1 MLFHSSIRKEL
12 ARSFGAT
19 LVVLITVV
27 MTMMLINSL
36 RLASLGSVNPSEVMM
51 VTGYVVLGR
60 LPLILMLS
68 LFIAIVSSLSR
79 MYSES
84 EMVIWFSSGQGLAGF
99 AAPLL
104 RFAWPVLAF
113 IVVLALVVWPWS
125 NRQIQDMKERFEKRG
140 DIERVSPGLFQE
152 SAGGNRVFFIDKDSP
167 DSRTGKNIFISET
180 DHGKEKITSARRGRI
195 DTVGGE
201 RFLMLS
207 NGQRIENGA
216 NGTDLKVSDF
226 EEYGSRI
233 GEKVLDAA
241 ANAPARAALDTQVLL
256 LNPTPQNLGELAW
269 RMGLAL
275 AALNF
280 VVVAL
285 AISVVN
291 PRAGRG
297 GNLLFALFS
306 FVVYYDTINLGQS
319 WIEAGKI
326 GFASFML
333 AVHGGVLGLALL
345 WLAKRHYQWSLRSLL
360 ARHRSAMTKAQ
371 A

>member
-19 LVVLITVV
+19 LVVLVTVV
-27 MTMMLINSL
+27 MTMMLIRSL
-36 RLASLGSVNPSEVMM
+36 GQASRGSVNPSEVMM
-51 VTGYVVLGR
+51 VMGYSVLGH
-60 LPLILMLS
+60 LPTILTLS
-68 LFIAIVSSLSR
+68 LFIAIVATLSR

-99 AAPLL
+99 VGPLF
-104 RFAWPVLAF
+104 RFSWPVLLV
-113 IVVLALVVWPWS
+113 ISVLALAVWPWS
-125 NRQIQDMKERFEKRG
+125 NRQIQDMKDRFEKRG

-152 SAGGNRVFFIDKDSP
+152 SAGGNRVFFIDKDSR

-180 DHGKEKITSARRGRI
+180 ESGKEKVTSARGGRI
-195 DTVGGE
+195 ETITGD

-207 NGQRIENGA
+207 NGQRVENGT

-226 EEYGSRI
+226 EEYGTRI
-233 GEKVLDAA
+233 GVRALDAA
-241 ANAPARAALDTQVLL
+241 AIAPARAALDTVVLL
-256 LNPTPQNLGELAW
+256 RDPTAPNLGELAW

-280 VVVAL
+280 VVIAL

-291 PRAGRG
+291 PRAGRS

-326 GFASFML
+326 GFPGFML
-333 AVHGGVLGLALL
+333 ALHGGVLGMALL
-345 WLAKRHYQWSLRSLL
+345 WLAKRHYQWSLRNLL
-360 ARHRSAMTKAQ
+360 ASRRPVVAQ
-371 A
+371 PET